1 MAKSRT
7 AGARQLMVDVTK
19 ALRERLDER
28 VKAEQRT
35 LRTVVERALTHYLDT
50 VPVDGGPTIS
60 APEQPKRG
68 RPVRKSKGR
77 R

>member
-7 AGARQLMVDVTK
+7 AGARQLMVDVTA
-19 ALRERLDER
+19 ALRERLDKR

-50 VPVDGGPTIS
+50 VPVDGGTMIA
-60 APEQPKRG
+60 APQQPRRG
-68 RPVRKSKGR
+68 RPAGKSKR
-77 R
+77 RK